1 MSMDVLFVG
10 GTGQISLRC
19 VERAVAGGHRVTVF
33 NRGRRDEKLPE
44 GVTEIT
50 GDMGDPAS
58 YGQLGEGRWDVV
70 CQFMVFTPDQ
80 MARDIDLFAG
90 RAGQYIFISSA
101 SVYEKP
107 ARHYVITEKTPTVN
121 PYWGYSQ
128 NKIACEAA
136 LKASEDLNWT
146 IVRPSHTIRLR
157 LPVQVG
163 DGDGLG
169 HRMLAGKKLL
179 VAGDGTSVWTLTR
192 PVDFAVP
199 FVGLFGKDAA
209 LGEDFH
215 ITQERGYTWDQ
226 IYQAI
231 AAALGVEAEIVHVP
245 TDTLVRYEP
254 EWTGPLVGDKSWT
267 ALFDNSKVK
276 RVAGEFTC
284 VESLDEVVADS
295 VANFKAR
302 RDAGGPQTSADDALM
317 DRIAKEQTALGS
329 G

>member
-19 VERAVAGGHRVTVF
+19 VERAAGEGHRVTVF
-33 NRGRRDEKLPE
+33 NRGQREEKLPE
-44 GVTEIT
+44 GVTSIA
-50 GDMGDPAS
+50 GDMSDPAS
-58 YGQLGEGRWDVV
+58 YGQLGEQSWDVV

-80 MARDIDLFAG
+80 MVLDIETFAG
-90 RAGQYIFISSA
+90 KAGQYIFISSA

-121 PYWGYSQ
+121 PFWVYSQ

-136 LKASEDLNWT
+136 LRASDDLSWT
-146 IVRPSHTIRLR
+146 IVRPSHTIRTG
-157 LPVQVG
+157 LPAQVG
-163 DGDGLG
+163 DGAELG
-169 HRMLAGKKLL
+169 HRLMAGKPVL

-192 PVDFAVP
+192 PADFAVP

-215 ITQERGYTWDQ
+215 ITQDRGFTWDQ

-231 AAALGVEAEIVHVP
+231 ARGLGVEAKIVHVP

-254 EWTGPLVGDKSWT
+254 EWTGPLMGDKSWT

-276 RVAGEFTC
+276 AVAGAFTC
-284 VESLDEVVADS
+284 VEGIDEVVAES
-295 VANFKAR
+295 VANFKAQR
-302 RDAGGPQTSADDALM
+302 EQGGPGADADDALM
-317 DRIAKEQTALGS
+317 DRIAAEQMALG
-329 G
+329 